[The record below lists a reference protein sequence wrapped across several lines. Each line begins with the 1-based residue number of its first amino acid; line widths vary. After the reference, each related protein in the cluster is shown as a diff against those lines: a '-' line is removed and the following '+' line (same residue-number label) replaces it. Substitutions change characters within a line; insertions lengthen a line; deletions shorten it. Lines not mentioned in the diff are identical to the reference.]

1 MPPGQVPI
9 HDDHE
14 TVDTVWVRPDD
25 ALARAKAG
33 EFDLIFPTM
42 KNLEAI
48 SRFATSGELLAA
60 AAAVERVP
68 TVLPRVVADERGFRI
83 LLPGDPGYDEAV
95 GEAPRRGARSRHDP
109 VRGGCHRPHHR
120 RRRPGRARR
129 LSEPLPLE
137 PAAPP
142 QPGRP
147 VALSALVVRV
157 TAPNPG
163 MMTGPGT
170 NTYLVGTDALV
181 VVDPGPDDAGHLDA
195 LAELGA
201 GRIRWIVVTHTHPDH
216 APGAAGLAARTGAEV
231 LGFCAA
237 TVSSRPG
244 PWVTGFELRRAG
256 LHPPGRCTPRATP
269 RTICAGCSSRSR
281 CSSPATT
288 SCRGRRWSS
297 RRPTGTWPSTCE
309 SLRAPRGPGPAGGDD
324 RARARIAR
332 STDPAAAV
340 EGIVEHRLARERAV
354 ALALARAGRAT
365 VDELLP
371 TVYADVRDELLPVA
385 RQVAV
390 GPPAEAR
397 GRRRGPSR

>member
-1 MPPGQVPI
+1 MAAVPPGQVPI

-95 GEAPRRGARSRHDP
+95 GDRRRRRGPGAIHDA
-109 VRGGCHRPHHR
+109 VRGGRDRPDHR
-120 RRRPGRARR
+120 RRRAVRAAR
-129 LSEPLPLE
+129 LSAAPPLE
-137 PAAPP
+137 PGAAPRARAGP
-142 QPGRP
+142 WRCRR
-147 VALSALVVRV
+147 SVVRV

-170 NTYLVGTDALV
+170 NTYLVGTDELV

-231 LGFCAA
+231 LGFGARDDFVPDRA
-237 TVSSRPG
+237 VG
-244 PWVTGFELRRAG
+244 EGFELHARRAS
-256 LHPPGRCTPRATP
+256 PCGRCTPRATP
-269 RTICAGCSSRSR
+269 RTTCAGCSSSEQMLF
-281 CSSPATT
+281 S
-288 SCRGRRWSS
+288 GRPRHA
-297 RRPTGTWPSTCE
+297 GVDGGH
-309 SLRAPRGPGPAGGDD
+309 RAPR
-324 RARARIAR
+324 R
-332 STDPAAAV
+332 
-340 EGIVEHRLARERAV
+340 
-354 ALALARAGRAT
+354 
-365 VDELLP
+365 
-371 TVYADVRDELLPVA
+371 
-385 RQVAV
+385 
-390 GPPAEAR
+390 
-397 GRRRGPSR
+397 